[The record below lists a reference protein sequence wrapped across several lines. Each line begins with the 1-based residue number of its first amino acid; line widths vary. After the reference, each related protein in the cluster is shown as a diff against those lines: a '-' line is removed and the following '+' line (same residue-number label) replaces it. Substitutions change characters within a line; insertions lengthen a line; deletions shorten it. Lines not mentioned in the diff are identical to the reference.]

1 MSCTGRTD
9 GQLVIR
15 CIHTIL
21 NHTRHAPLIC
31 LTGHTNQLRALSA
44 DDPEAEGVDEDD
56 TKSDWGVVESL
67 GIDGIELRKAINV
80 KEIQGVET
88 TEGLQ

>member
-1 MSCTGRTD
+1 
-9 GQLVIR
+9 
-15 CIHTIL
+15 
-21 NHTRHAPLIC
+21 
-31 LTGHTNQLRALSA
+31 LRALSA

-67 GIDGIELRKAINV
+67 GIDGIELRKAINM

-88 TEGLQ
+88 TESLQ